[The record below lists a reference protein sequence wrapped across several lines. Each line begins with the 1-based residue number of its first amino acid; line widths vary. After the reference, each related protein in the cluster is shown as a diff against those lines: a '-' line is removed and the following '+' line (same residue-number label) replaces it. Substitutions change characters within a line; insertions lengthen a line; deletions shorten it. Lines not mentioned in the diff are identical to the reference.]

1 MELTEIMELTG
12 ILRALNF
19 AHSPSGDEG
28 DISALIYTMARPWA
42 DEITSD
48 VMGNLVA
55 HKKGNGPK
63 VMFAAHMDSIGL
75 VVTHIDEKGFARV
88 GAIGGVHPADVLH
101 TPVRFRNGACGKVSA
116 DRDIEPGKLKTA
128 DLFIDLGAESRE
140 EAERL
145 VRVGDVA
152 VYGTQTVQAGSRII
166 SPYMDNR
173 VSCLVLL
180 MAMEKLHQTEND
192 LYFVFTVQEE
202 VGLRGGKTAA
212 WGVDPDCGIAVD
224 VTVADDEPGSKHLN
238 SSVLGGGAA
247 VKIMDS
253 SVICDPKIVELLMDL
268 AKAGNIAAQRDVI
281 RSGGTDA
288 GAIHQTRCGVRAGG
302 ISVPCRYVHTPT
314 EMVDQNDISACAA
327 LVAAFAEAKL
337 EKEC

>member
-1 MELTEIMELTG
+1 MDMMAVLCELTAAFG
-12 ILRALNF
+12 
-19 AHSPSGDEG
+19 PSGAESGAAGVIEHIARQYCDE
-28 DISALIYTMARPWA
+28 
-42 DEITSD
+42 TSRD
-48 VMGNLVA
+48 TLGNLICR
-55 HKKGNGPK
+55 KKGSGPK

-101 TPVRFRNGACGKVSA
+101 TPVRFRNGACGTVSA
-116 DRDIEPGKLKTA
+116 DRGIDPGKLKTA

-152 VYGTQTVQAGSRII
+152 VYGTQTVQAGGRII

-202 VGLRGGKTAA
+202 VGLRGAKTAA
-212 WGVDPDCGIAVD
+212 WGVDPDYGIAVD

-247 VKIMDS
+247 VKIMDG
-253 SVICDPKIVELLMDL
+253 SVICDPKIVEQLMGL
-268 AKAGNIAAQRDVI
+268 AASGNIAAQRDVI
-281 RSGGTDA
+281 RAGGTDA
-288 GAIHQTRCGVRAGG
+288 GAIHQTRRGVRTGG

-314 EMVDQNDISACAA
+314 EMVDKNDVSACAA

-337 EKEC
+337 EKGC